1 MGSKEAAMSSA
12 TTSYDFQDA
21 IADIADAVLDAR
33 NVITAELRHLV
44 PGVDVGDI
52 DRYQPLTVEA
62 GADLDDLTS
71 LVRALRD
78 ATGITVPSSVVDER
92 TSLEDLAYALASQQ
106 VLRHWRVELTF
117 TDDRPVHTTASARLM
132 AGLDHLDAVG
142 ATRKNPSDAFD
153 PSIGREVAAARAL
166 TALAQQ
172 LLDLAND
179 RIRQSEPDARPV
191 VG

>member
-52 DRYQPLTVEA
+52 DRYQPLTAEA
-62 GADLDDLTS
+62 GTDLADLAS

-78 ATGITVPSSVVDER
+78 TTGTTVPSSVIDER
-92 TSLEDLAYALASQQ
+92 TTLEDLAYALATQQ

-117 TDDRPVHTTASARLM
+117 TDDRPVRTTAGARLT

-142 ATRKNPSDAFD
+142 ESRKNPADAYD
-153 PSIGREVAAARAL
+153 PGIGREVAAARAL
-166 TALAQQ
+166 TALVQQ
-172 LLDLAND
+172 LLDLANA
-179 RIRQSEPDARPV
+179 RIRQSEPDAPPV
-191 VG
+191 AG